1 MAALC
6 CVFSALFVVSL
17 AEFLFHRLPPAVSPA
32 HARVPQQVNTHMCT
46 SFVHFY
52 IIKQTKQAL
61 LYCLCLCYA
70 ADRGSVSAENG
81 SIDQDKVCFY
91 IVL

>member
-6 CVFSALFVVSL
+6 CVFSALFVVSV

-52 IIKQTKQAL
+52 IIKQKNKHYYTVCVSVKQLTEEVFL
-61 LYCLCLCYA
+61 L
-70 ADRGSVSAENG
+70 RMG
-81 SIDQDKVCFY
+81 Q
-91 IVL
+91 